1 MRLKWDAES
10 KSEWKRQSEGRRS
23 GESSDRRESK
33 GWSSTR
39 ENCYNVPQYGVVSC
53 ELAPRQWKFSGL
65 RERHRPKCI
74 LSGPWSVL
82 YRWLPIRHFHSPKSS
97 CSRFFSSSTSF
108 CYGFERNVGSRTTIS
123 YVLKQRNYSERIF
136 SLRVM
141 TILRKLKRML
151 WHWCYVKADAVRR
164 YVSLLESLCFDL
176 WHLCLDSE
184 DFGCHYIE
192 RNHICQ
198 LLNILWDWRN
208 QLITELLNI
217 VQMIIHIT
225 KTNFVG
231 STIE

>member
-1 MRLKWDAES
+1 MNKLRPKFLYFIFIPINDFPNISYEFTKILFYEVKERCGKQEWVKET
-10 KSEWKRQSEGRRS
+10 KRGTQEWGVEWSE
-23 GESSDRRESK
+23 RESK

-65 RERHRPKCI
+65 KERHRPKCI

-151 WHWCYVKADAVRR
+151 WHWCYVKADAVCNTSICFAAWIAVFR
-164 YVSLLESLCFDL
+164 SLTLVPGFWRFRLSL
-176 WHLCLDSE
+176 
-184 DFGCHYIE
+184 Y
-192 RNHICQ
+192 RA
-198 LLNILWDWRN
+198 
-208 QLITELLNI
+208 
-217 VQMIIHIT
+217 
-225 KTNFVG
+225 
-231 STIE
+231 